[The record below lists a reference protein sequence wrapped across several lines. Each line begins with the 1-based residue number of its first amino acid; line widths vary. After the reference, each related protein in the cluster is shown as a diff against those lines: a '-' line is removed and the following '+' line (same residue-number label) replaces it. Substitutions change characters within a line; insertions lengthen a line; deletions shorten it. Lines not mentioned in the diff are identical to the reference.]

1 MKKKIAAGAV
11 LVLCLSM
18 LIYSTIA
25 YFNTADTARNVITSG
40 NIKIALNETDAEGE
54 PFQDAVD
61 VMPGQKVDKIVTVQ
75 NTGNNPAYIRI
86 SVTKAIELAEGA
98 SETPDVSLLSLDFDT
113 EHWTLQG
120 EYYYYNEVL
129 EPGQTT
135 KPLFTGVTFDKSMGN
150 MYQDS
155 KAVITVNAQGTQV
168 KNNGTSA
175 LNANGWPE

>member
-40 NIKIALNETDAEGE
+40 NIKIALNETDATGA
-54 PFQDAVD
+54 PFEDAVD
-61 VMPGQKVDKIVTVQ
+61 VMPGQTVDKIVTVQ
-75 NTGNNPAYIRI
+75 NTGNNPAYIRV
-86 SVTKAIELAEGA
+86 SVTKAIELAAGT
-98 SETPDVSLLSLDFDT
+98 SGKPDTRLLTLDFDT
-113 EHWTLQG
+113 THWTLQDG
-120 EYYYYNEVL
+120 YYYYSEAL

-135 KPLFTGVTFDKSMGN
+135 APLFTGVTFDRSMGN

-175 LNANGWPE
+175 LTASGWPE